1 MHKNLQ
7 LCQIMMD
14 RGSSHQKTQISLSDS
29 SGIEI
34 VEERIDFKEM
44 NLEHGNTM
52 HS

>member
-1 MHKNLQ
+1 
-7 LCQIMMD
+7 MMD

-34 VEERIDFKEM
+34 VEEMIDFKEM
-44 NLEHGNTM
+44 IIKHGNTM

>member
-1 MHKNLQ
+1 
-7 LCQIMMD
+7 MMD